1 MVSRP
6 EPTSLSREM
15 AIDVSN
21 RFYNTT
27 YTIFAT
33 SIILVYINQ
42 EASEAEME
50 PLIRLVHMAIEVLET
65 MADEC
70 VVAGKSAKLLQKAM
84 EKSAAT
90 RHERSS
96 ERLAATLM
104 SMNGGGDPPALE
116 AMGGAGGNG
125 PAVVAGGPTP
135 EDGFT
140 DPMIAMQWRH
150 CWAPVNLLDS
160 EVMDFDFGIPF
171 MDFDERAIPGTEHPV

>member
-1 MVSRP
+1 M
-6 EPTSLSREM
+6 
-15 AIDVSN
+15 
-21 RFYNTT
+21 
-27 YTIFAT
+27 
-33 SIILVYINQ
+33 YINQ
-42 EASEAEME
+42 EASEAEIQ

-104 SMNGGGDPPALE
+104 SMNGGGE
-116 AMGGAGGNG
+116 APVMEPTGSSGITTSNNG
-125 PAVVAGGPTP
+125 PAGGGGGGGGGGPGP
-135 EDGFT
+135 EDGFA

-171 MDFDERAIPGTEHPV
+171 MDFDERAMPGTEHSV

>member
-1 MVSRP
+1 
-6 EPTSLSREM
+6 M
-15 AIDVSN
+15 AP

-33 SIILVYINQ
+33 SIILVYIDQ
-42 EASEAEME
+42 EASEVEIQ
-50 PLIRLVHMAIEVLET
+50 PLLRLVHMAIEVLET

-84 EKSAAT
+84 EKSAAA
-90 RHERSS
+90 RHEKSS

-104 SMNGGGDPPALE
+104 SMNGGAPGDPA
-116 AMGGAGGNG
+116 GGCAAGTLDHGGNG
-125 PAVVAGGPTP
+125 RAATAD
-135 EDGFT
+135 DGFA

-171 MDFDERAIPGTEHPV
+171 MDFDERAMHGAEHPG

>member
-1 MVSRP
+1 M
-6 EPTSLSREM
+6 
-15 AIDVSN
+15 
-21 RFYNTT
+21 
-27 YTIFAT
+27 
-33 SIILVYINQ
+33 YINQ
-42 EASEAEME
+42 EASEAEIE
-50 PLIRLVHMAIEVLET
+50 ALLRLVHMAIEVLET

-84 EKSAAT
+84 EKSAAA

-104 SMNGGGDPPALE
+104 SMNGGGDPPVLE
-116 AMGGAGGNG
+116 PTG
-125 PAVVAGGPTP
+125 PANVNAAASAGVAATD
-135 EDGFT
+135 EGFA

-171 MDFDERAIPGTEHPV
+171 MDFDERAMTGTEHST

>member
-1 MVSRP
+1 
-6 EPTSLSREM
+6 
-15 AIDVSN
+15 
-21 RFYNTT
+21 
-27 YTIFAT
+27 
-33 SIILVYINQ
+33 
-42 EASEAEME
+42 ME

-104 SMNGGGDPPALE
+104 SMNGGGEPPSLE
-116 AMGGAGGNG
+116 SLGGGGGSG
-125 PAVVAGGPTP
+125 PAAAAPAP
-135 EDGFT
+135 EDGFA

-171 MDFDERAIPGTEHPV
+171 MDFDERAMPGTEHSV

>member
-1 MVSRP
+1 MPPGLTPRG
-6 EPTSLSREM
+6 
-15 AIDVSN
+15 AN

-42 EASEAEME
+42 EASEAEIQ
-50 PLIRLVHMAIEVLET
+50 PLLRLVHMAIEVLET

-84 EKSAAT
+84 EKSAAA

-104 SMNGGGDPPALE
+104 AMNGGGEAPVLE
-116 AMGGAGGNG
+116 PTQGGGGGGGGNG
-125 PAVVAGGPTP
+125 PAAAAGAPD
-135 EDGFT
+135 DGFAA

-171 MDFDERAIPGTEHPV
+171 MDFDERGMPGT

>member
-1 MVSRP
+1 V
-6 EPTSLSREM
+6 TT
-15 AIDVSN
+15 

-27 YTIFAT
+27 YTIFAA

-50 PLIRLVHMAIEVLET
+50 PLIRLVHMAIEVLNT

-70 VVAGKSAKLLQKAM
+70 VVAGKSAKLLEKAM
-84 EKSAAT
+84 EKSTAT

-104 SMNGGGDPPALE
+104 SMNGGGEPHALE
-116 AMGGAGGNG
+116 TPGANG
-125 PAVVAGGPTP
+125 PLAAAVPAP
-135 EDGFT
+135 EDGLM

-150 CWAPVNLLDS
+150 CWAPVNLLDG

-171 MDFDERAIPGTEHPV
+171 TDFDERAMPGAELSE

>member
-1 MVSRP
+1 M
-6 EPTSLSREM
+6 
-15 AIDVSN
+15 
-21 RFYNTT
+21 
-27 YTIFAT
+27 
-33 SIILVYINQ
+33 YINQ
-42 EASEAEME
+42 EASEAEIE
-50 PLIRLVHMAIEVLET
+50 ALLRLVHMAIEVLET

-84 EKSAAT
+84 EKSAAA

-104 SMNGGGDPPALE
+104 STNGGGDPPVLDPA
-116 AMGGAGGNG
+116 AAGGVGNG
-125 PAVVAGGPTP
+125 PANANAAAAGVATD
-135 EDGFT
+135 DGFA

-171 MDFDERAIPGTEHPV
+171 MDFDERAMTGTEPSA

>member
-1 MVSRP
+1 M
-6 EPTSLSREM
+6 
-15 AIDVSN
+15 
-21 RFYNTT
+21 
-27 YTIFAT
+27 
-33 SIILVYINQ
+33 YINQ
-42 EASEAEME
+42 EASEAEIE
-50 PLIRLVHMAIEVLET
+50 PLLRLVHMAIEVLET

-84 EKSAAT
+84 EKSAAA

-104 SMNGGGDPPALE
+104 SMNGGGGDPA
-116 AMGGAGGNG
+116 AMEPTG
-125 PAVVAGGPTP
+125 PVNAAPNAAAAATD
-135 EDGFT
+135 DGFA

-171 MDFDERAIPGTEHPV
+171 MDFDERAMTGTEHSA

>member
-1 MVSRP
+1 MTILETNTP
-6 EPTSLSREM
+6 H
-15 AIDVSN
+15 AQN

-42 EASEAEME
+42 EASEAEIE
-50 PLIRLVHMAIEVLET
+50 PLLRLVQMAIEVLET

-84 EKSAAT
+84 EKSAAA

-104 SMNGGGDPPALE
+104 SMNGGGGGGGGGEPPALDH
-116 AMGGAGGNG
+116 AAGGVGSTG
-125 PAVVAGGPTP
+125 PANAAVA
-135 EDGFT
+135 EDGFA

-171 MDFDERAIPGTEHPV
+171 MDFDERAMSGTEHTG

>member
-1 MVSRP
+1 M
-6 EPTSLSREM
+6 
-15 AIDVSN
+15 
-21 RFYNTT
+21 
-27 YTIFAT
+27 
-33 SIILVYINQ
+33 YINQ
-42 EASEAEME
+42 EASEAEIE
-50 PLIRLVHMAIEVLET
+50 ALLRLVHMAIEVLET

-84 EKSAAT
+84 EKSSAA

-104 SMNGGGDPPALE
+104 SMNGGGGDPPVLDPS
-116 AMGGAGGNG
+116 GAAAGAVGNG
-125 PAVVAGGPTP
+125 PGAAAAATTD
-135 EDGFT
+135 DGFA

-171 MDFDERAIPGTEHPV
+171 MDFDERAMTGTEHSG

>member
-1 MVSRP
+1 
-6 EPTSLSREM
+6 
-15 AIDVSN
+15 
-21 RFYNTT
+21 
-27 YTIFAT
+27 
-33 SIILVYINQ
+33 
-42 EASEAEME
+42 
-50 PLIRLVHMAIEVLET
+50 MAIEVLET

-84 EKSAAT
+84 EKSSAA

-104 SMNGGGDPPALE
+104 SMNGGGDPPVLDPS
-116 AMGGAGGNG
+116 GAAAGAVGNG
-125 PAVVAGGPTP
+125 PAGAGAGAATTD
-135 EDGFT
+135 DGFA

-171 MDFDERAIPGTEHPV
+171 MDFDERAMTGTEHSG

>member
-1 MVSRP
+1 
-6 EPTSLSREM
+6 
-15 AIDVSN
+15 
-21 RFYNTT
+21 
-27 YTIFAT
+27 
-33 SIILVYINQ
+33 
-42 EASEAEME
+42 ME

-84 EKSAAT
+84 EKSAAA

-116 AMGGAGGNG
+116 ALGGGGGGGPAAGGA
-125 PAVVAGGPTP
+125 PAP
-135 EDGFT
+135 EDGFA

-171 MDFDERAIPGTEHPV
+171 MDFDERVMPGTEHSV

>member
-1 MVSRP
+1 MQ
-6 EPTSLSREM
+6 
-15 AIDVSN
+15 N

-42 EASEAEME
+42 EASEAEIE
-50 PLIRLVHMAIEVLET
+50 PLLRLVHMAIEVLET

-84 EKSAAT
+84 EKSAAA

-104 SMNGGGDPPALE
+104 SMNGGGGGGGGVEPPALDPT
-116 AMGGAGGNG
+116 GGGGGGNG
-125 PAVVAGGPTP
+125 PGANAAAAAAAAAGAAAAVD
-135 EDGFT
+135 DGFA

-171 MDFDERAIPGTEHPV
+171 MDFDERAMPGTEHSG

>member
-1 MVSRP
+1 
-6 EPTSLSREM
+6 
-15 AIDVSN
+15 
-21 RFYNTT
+21 
-27 YTIFAT
+27 
-33 SIILVYINQ
+33 
-42 EASEAEME
+42 
-50 PLIRLVHMAIEVLET
+50 MAIEVLET

-84 EKSAAT
+84 EKSSAA

-104 SMNGGGDPPALE
+104 SMNGGGGDPPVLDPS
-116 AMGGAGGNG
+116 GAAAGAVGNG
-125 PAVVAGGPTP
+125 PAAAAAATTD
-135 EDGFT
+135 DGFA

-171 MDFDERAIPGTEHPV
+171 MDFDERAMTGTEHSG

>member
-1 MVSRP
+1 MVSRLTGTVMKVYLWL
-6 EPTSLSREM
+6 TSRGT
-15 AIDVSN
+15 N

-42 EASEAEME
+42 EASEAEIQ
-50 PLIRLVHMAIEVLET
+50 PLLRLVHMAIEVLET

-84 EKSAAT
+84 EKSAAA

-104 SMNGGGDPPALE
+104 AMNGGGEAPVLE
-116 AMGGAGGNG
+116 PTQGGVGGNGNG
-125 PAVVAGGPTP
+125 PAAAAAPD
-135 EDGFT
+135 DGFAA

-171 MDFDERAIPGTEHPV
+171 MDFDERGMPGT